1 MSGLLLFSESVQEG
15 GWGGTHGFTGL
26 YLVHVHIADI
36 LDTVKVACANEQCK
50 GYFEAVL
57 YIMNT
62 YLMCDPL
69 L

>member
-1 MSGLLLFSESVQEG
+1 MELMS
-15 GWGGTHGFTGL
+15 HGFTGL
-26 YLVHVHIADI
+26 VHVRIADI

-50 GYFEAVL
+50 GYFEAVM

>member
-1 MSGLLLFSESVQEG
+1 MELMS
-15 GWGGTHGFTGL
+15 HGFTGL
-26 YLVHVHIADI
+26 VHVRIADI

-50 GYFEAVL
+50 AYFEAVL

-62 YLMCDPL
+62 CLMSDSL